1 MRRAEWKTSERK
13 RMKYNTASSPLY
25 ESSKS
30 KSFAVKIKIKKAR
43 AIHLRDLIKKNPNI
57 ADSEN
62 VNKIGWNLVSNK
74 LNGEML
80 SFSFCCR
87 I

>member
-25 ESSKS
+25 DSSPR
-30 KSFAVKIKIKKAR
+30 FAVKIKIKKAR
-43 AIHLRDLIKKNPNI
+43 AIGLRDLIKKNPNI

-62 VNKIGWNLVSNK
+62 DNKIGWNLVSNK

-80 SFSFCCR
+80 SVSFCCR